1 MPETRAVTRRGL
13 SGAFLSAMRSLL
25 RATSN
30 TVLSCRDGTGAAGLS
45 IYLMHT
51 TSRSTKSPLWM
62 FESGPTRQTLC
73 YILATEIS
81 VRLMS
86 KFPDEVMALLHSLLS

>member
-1 MPETRAVTRRGL
+1 
-13 SGAFLSAMRSLL
+13 
-25 RATSN
+25 
-30 TVLSCRDGTGAAGLS
+30 
-45 IYLMHT
+45 
-51 TSRSTKSPLWM
+51 LWM

-86 KFPDEVMALLHSLLS
+86 KFPDEVMALLHSLLF